1 MKWGLEIRGRGSVKA
16 DDHGLKM
23 IAAGALLLP
32 AGLLLAPFDWQ
43 RLPAGWMDGV
53 VDAFQEDYCTRP
65 ATTVLP

>member
-1 MKWGLEIRGRGSVKA
+1 VKA